1 MRSAIFAHF
10 DNGGERLG
18 PATRQAIEQL
28 QKSTAKIDPPANVG
42 IAFVLG
48 RHTYRHDATSAAD
61 PSRQRRS
68 FDGAKPKKNGPSL
81 TVAMIVDAKDC
92 CRMQGGLFVE
102 TAQ

>member
-1 MRSAIFAHF
+1 MRSAIFAYF
-10 DNGGERLG
+10 DNGGEGLG
-18 PATRQAIEQL
+18 LLAVRPSNSCKNRP
-28 QKSTAKIDPPANVG
+28 QKSDPPANVG

-48 RHTYRHDATSAAD
+48 RHTYRHDATSDAD
-61 PSRQRRS
+61 PSRPRRS